1 MTKVEIKKDTHLKT
15 VSTDHQKALF
25 FEKNADIANPKK
37 MNRFTMGQT
46 KRYIR
51 PTILGAII
59 VLFSIVLYQYFKN
72 NKNQEYSLEHKFSRL
87 EKLSNQSFKGLDYY
101 ANVKATKISVSGV
114 SNIYGTLNIV
124 DSHLKD
130 VNVYGPLTAQNSY
143 FQDANI
149 YGFAILST
157 TRFRDLEVY
166 GQLSANKLV
175 VESDVFVASTVN
187 LHHAQINR
195 MECAGSD
202 INLHNSTVKKI
213 TVSGEDAKNPVIS
226 LTNSQVDL
234 VKFDGMEGE
243 VILYGDHSNVQEV
256 KGGTITRKNLS
267 ELKNDNIK

>member
-1 MTKVEIKKDTHLKT
+1 MTKVEIQKDTHLNN
-15 VSTDHQKALF
+15 VFTDHKKKLF
-25 FEKNADIANPKK
+25 LGKVENTANPQRMKS
-37 MNRFTMGQT
+37 FTMIDTQQ
-46 KRYIR
+46 YIR
-51 PTILGAII
+51 LSILSVII
-59 VLFSIVLYQYFKN
+59 VLFMTGMYQFLKSGN
-72 NKNQEYSLEHKFSRL
+72 DQENTLEHKFSRL
-87 EKLSNQSFKGLDYY
+87 ERISNQSFKGLDYY
-101 ANVKATKISVSGV
+101 ASVKAEKISVSGV
-114 SNIYGTLNIV
+114 SNIYGALNIV

-130 VNVYGPLTAQNSY
+130 VNIYGPLTAQNSY

-175 VESDVFVASTVN
+175 IESDVFVASTVN

-226 LTNSQVDL
+226 LTNSQIDL

-243 VILYGDHSNVQEV
+243 VILYGDNANVQEV
-256 KGGTITRKNLS
+256 KGGTIIRKNLG
-267 ELKNDNIK
+267 ELKKS